1 MALVLEVALVP
12 GGDLVGEE
20 FCFFF
25 VLFLDDGVVEEV
37 FEEGE
42 AIF

>member
-1 MALVLEVALVP
+1 VGRVLEGALVP
-12 GGDLVGEE
+12 GGDLVVEE

-25 VLFLDDGVVEEV
+25 FLLLDDGVVEEV

>member
-1 MALVLEVALVP
+1 MSCGLVP

-25 VLFLDDGVVEEV
+25 FLLLDYGVVEEV